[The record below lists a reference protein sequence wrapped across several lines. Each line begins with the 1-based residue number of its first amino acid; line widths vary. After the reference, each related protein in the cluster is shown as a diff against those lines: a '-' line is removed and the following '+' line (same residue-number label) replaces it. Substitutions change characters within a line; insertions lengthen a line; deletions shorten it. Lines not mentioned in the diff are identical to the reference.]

1 MEVHEDVIKKL
12 ICDQVLNNNVPDHI
26 KDYVSNLML
35 KSGES
40 YINLILHL
48 VINQPQPLILNE
60 QDFILYKIKKDWKIK
75 DLGELDVL
83 LDKGYAFKLNNETL
97 FLGKIK
103 DSSGY
108 GAFCSY
114 DTTFSVESY
123 GVSDDLKLKI
133 RDNQVDYIDILPV
146 NSIISSLLYSN
157 MQKLEER

>member
-1 MEVHEDVIKKL
+1 MDVHEDVIKKL

-26 KDYVSNLML
+26 KDYVSRSML

-75 DLGELDVL
+75 DLGDLDVL

-108 GAFCSY
+108 GAYCSY
-114 DTTFSVESY
+114 DTSFNVESY
-123 GVSDDLKLKI
+123 GVCDDLKLKI